1 MIFFFISFILLF
13 SSRISFRFQFRYSI
27 CWYFHFVHNI
37 IFLTSSTSSFSSLSI
52 YKEVILKSLV
62 YLSSGL
68 FQGQFL
74 LIFNFFFSFEWVI
87 LSCLFVCL
95 IFFVVKNWTFESNK
109 VVALEIR
116 FFLFPMVF
124 WFFIIGFLGVLQA
137 VSVLRIISLRYKLEV
152 FSNLF

>member
-1 MIFFFISFILLF
+1 MRCCYCCCIIQAKSLAVYLPNQKTCENYFDSLSIVLSSSSLILSSPCSNLPLNPSSDFFFFISFILLF
-13 SSRISFRFQFRYSI
+13 SSRISFRFLFRYSI

-74 LIFNFFFSFEWVI
+74 LIFNFFFHLNGSY
-87 LSCLFVCL
+87 
-95 IFFVVKNWTFESNK
+95 
-109 VVALEIR
+109 
-116 FFLFPMVF
+116 FPVY
-124 WFFIIGFLGVLQA
+124 LYA
-137 VSVLRIISLRYKLEV
+137 
-152 FSNLF
+152 